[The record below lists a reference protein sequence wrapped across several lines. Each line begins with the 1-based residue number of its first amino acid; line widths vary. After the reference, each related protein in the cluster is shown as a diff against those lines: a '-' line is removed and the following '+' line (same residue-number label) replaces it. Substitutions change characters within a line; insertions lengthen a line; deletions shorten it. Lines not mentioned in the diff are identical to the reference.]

1 MAKRPSLKSNVVKP
15 ADTAAKVAEAERITG
30 QLTGKAQMTAPPAPD
45 DDETEMQTASYVL
58 PVEMIDLL
66 SKLAA
71 LRLERDKMQKRAHR
85 RAVTAAAKAGVS
97 APPGPPPTQARR
109 SASAIV
115 REALEAHRAVIEAEI
130 EDLQR

>member
-1 MAKRPSLKSNVVKP
+1 MAKRPPLKSNVAKP

-30 QLTGKAQMTAPPAPD
+30 QLTGKAQVAAPAAP

-66 SKLAA
+66 SQLAA

-85 RAVTAAAKAGVS
+85 RAVAAAAKAGVA

-115 REALEAHRAVIEAEI
+115 REALEAHRAAIEAEI
-130 EDLQR
+130 EDLK

>member
-1 MAKRPSLKSNVVKP
+1 MAKRPPLKSNVAKP

-30 QLTGKAQMTAPPAPD
+30 QLTGKAQAAPAAPQD
-45 DDETEMQTASYVL
+45 SDEIEMQTVSYVL

-66 SKLAA
+66 SQLAA

-85 RAVTAAAKAGVS
+85 RAIAAAKKANQ
-97 APPGPPPTQARR
+97 APPVEPPMQARR

-115 REALEAHRAVIEAEI
+115 REALEAHRAAIEAEI
-130 EDLQR
+130 EDLK